1 MGIPLSPQN
10 PSQGK
15 QELEIK
21 VNYKGKTY
29 GRHSCKIKPACVLL
43 RYDDCRLC
51 LLSIPHPR
59 LAYIF

>member
-29 GRHSCKIKPACVLL
+29 GRHSCKIDPMS
-43 RYDDCRLC
+43 
-51 LLSIPHPR
+51 LSDMK
-59 LAYIF
+59 